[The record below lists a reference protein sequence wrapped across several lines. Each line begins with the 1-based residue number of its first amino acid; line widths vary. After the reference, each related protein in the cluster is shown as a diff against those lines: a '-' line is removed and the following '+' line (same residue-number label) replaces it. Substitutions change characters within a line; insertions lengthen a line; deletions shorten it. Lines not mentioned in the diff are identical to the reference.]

1 MSPPL
6 SGSGAECSGRVHGG
20 PSGTDRDGL
29 GRRVHGPGRIG
40 PRPRGALRPHRIPTL
55 ALREDRSGRRTGSA
69 RQFPH
74 DSAVPTKQPSSAGWN
89 DPPGAPLPA
98 PAPGIRD
105 RSAPTTRRTAWTE
118 RRPRTQRHPR
128 EPQGRRQPVYYAPSP
143 PLRPSSPYSEGPRS
157 EAEQKR
163 RSRRTARTGIG
174 DAQRARP
181 SSRPRRHRP
190 GRARRCP
197 SPTPPGPRRP
207 RPVRPGRRPRPVRPG
222 PRWCEPGLGA
232 GRARG
237 DPEPSRTEPGL
248 RNASPAR
255 RNPPALDPR
264 RLTSH
269 NASPGDITKSTPPA
283 SPRRTPVDRPGDAGA
298 SGGDGRRGPAAEA
311 SPPLPDGPVPRQ
323 AGPSVAGRCRCARPV
338 PARVRRSP
346 PGAGRP
352 RPS

>member
-29 GRRVHGPGRIG
+29 GRRVHDPRRIG
-40 PRPRGALRPHRIPTL
+40 PRPQGLFDPIGSRLW
-55 ALREDRSGRRTGSA
+55 RSGRIVRADAPEAPDSFRMIPRFPQNSRRVRGGTILPERHFRCPRPGSVTG
-69 RQFPH
+69 P
-74 DSAVPTKQPSSAGWN
+74 
-89 DPPGAPLPA
+89 
-98 PAPGIRD
+98 
-105 RSAPTTRRTAWTE
+105 
-118 RRPRTQRHPR
+118 RPRRG
-128 EPQGRRQPVYYAPSP
+128 GRRGRSDDPARSGARGNLKDDVSPFTTPIHP

-174 DAQRARP
+174 NAQRTRP
-181 SSRPRRHRP
+181 WSRPRQHRP

-207 RPVRPGRRPRPVRPG
+207 RPMRPGRRPRPMRPG

-255 RNPPALDPR
+255 RNPPSLAPC
-264 RLTSH
+264 
-269 NASPGDITKSTPPA
+269 
-283 SPRRTPVDRPGDAGA
+283 
-298 SGGDGRRGPAAEA
+298 E
-311 SPPLPDGPVPRQ
+311 
-323 AGPSVAGRCRCARPV
+323 PSATESACARSA
-338 PARVRRSP
+338 PAHL
-346 PGAGRP
+346 AQCEP
-352 RPS
+352 R

>member
-29 GRRVHGPGRIG
+29 GRRVHDPRRIG
-40 PRPRGALRPHRIPTL
+40 PRPQGLFDPIGSRLW
-55 ALREDRSGRRTGSA
+55 RSGRIVRADAPEAPDSF
-69 RQFPH
+69 RMIPRFPQN
-74 DSAVPTKQPSSAGWN
+74 SRRVRGGTI
-89 DPPGAPLPA
+89 LPE
-98 PAPGIRD
+98 RHF
-105 RSAPTTRRTAWTE
+105 
-118 RRPRTQRHPR
+118 RRPRPGSVTGPR
-128 EPQGRRQPVYYAPSP
+128 PRRGGRRGRSDDPARSGARGNLKDDVSPFTTPIHP

-174 DAQRARP
+174 NAQRTRP
-181 SSRPRRHRP
+181 WSRPRQHRP

-207 RPVRPGRRPRPVRPG
+207 RPMRPGRRPRPMRPG

-255 RNPPALDPR
+255 RNPPSLAPC
-264 RLTSH
+264 
-269 NASPGDITKSTPPA
+269 
-283 SPRRTPVDRPGDAGA
+283 
-298 SGGDGRRGPAAEA
+298 E
-311 SPPLPDGPVPRQ
+311 
-323 AGPSVAGRCRCARPV
+323 PSATESACARSA
-338 PARVRRSP
+338 PAHL
-346 PGAGRP
+346 AQCEP
-352 RPS
+352 R

>member
-1 MSPPL
+1 MLRAS
-6 SGSGAECSGRVHGG
+6 S
-20 PSGTDRDGL
+20 
-29 GRRVHGPGRIG
+29 RRTLRNRPGRPRAAG
-40 PRPRGALRPHRIPTL
+40 PRPQADRPTAPGALRPHRIPTL

-74 DSAVPTKQPSSAGWN
+74 DSAVPIKQPSSAGWN
-89 DPPGAPLPA
+89 DPPGTPLPA

-105 RSAPTTRRTAWTE
+105 RSAPTMRRTAWTE

-174 DAQRARP
+174 DAQRTRP
-181 SSRPRRHRP
+181 WSRPRRHRP

-222 PRWCEPGLGA
+222 PRWCEAGLGA
-232 GRARG
+232 GRPGVTRGRRAPSPACVMRARRNRIH
-237 DPEPSRTEPGL
+237 PASR
-248 RNASPAR
+248 RASPAR

-269 NASPGDITKSTPPA
+269 NASPGDITKSTPPPRL
-283 SPRRTPVDRPGDAGA
+283 SPEDACGSPGRRRSQRRGTAA
-298 SGGDGRRGPAAEA
+298 GDGQLAG
-311 SPPLPDGPVPRQ
+311 PLPPGCRL
-323 AGPSVAGRCRCARPV
+323 PSPTAQS
-338 PARVRRSP
+338 RVRRSP

>member
-1 MSPPL
+1 MTCRLRCRGPVRSAPGEFTADPPEPTGTA
-6 SGSGAECSGRVHGG
+6 SGGG
-20 PSGTDRDGL
+20 STAPGGSA
-29 GRRVHGPGRIG
+29 HGP
-40 PRPRGALRPHRIPTL
+40 GALRPHRIPTL

-174 DAQRARP
+174 DAQRTRP
-181 SSRPRRHRP
+181 WSRPRRHRP

-237 DPEPSRTEPGL
+237 GPGPSRTEPGL
-248 RNASPAR
+248 RNASPAQQ
-255 RNPPALDPR
+255 NPPSLAPCEP
-264 RLTSH
+264 
-269 NASPGDITKSTPPA
+269 NATESA
-283 SPRRTPVDRPGDAGA
+283 
-298 SGGDGRRGPAAEA
+298 
-311 SPPLPDGPVPRQ
+311 
-323 AGPSVAGRCRCARPV
+323 CARSA
-338 PARVRRSP
+338 PAHL
-346 PGAGRP
+346 AQCEP
-352 RPS
+352 R